1 MKHVFIETNFIVDL
15 LRPFPNAEAEFLLQ
29 SHNDRR
35 LQLHVPWSSVAEAKR
50 TLDRIIVEDL
60 GFTDK
65 MMKFTVSQFLEC
77 RQAGNPTPFDK
88 REIDKLKQMAE
99 MAKTEAFRTK
109 NARVDDF
116 AAQVHIIEP
125 SKSVIATTLK
135 LFDTKSLKP
144 FDEMM
149 IGAVLAHA
157 EDLQKLGETDLHFCT
172 LDKDDL
178 GPKNRPKLA
187 SAYAACGLV
196 FHGDFKV

>member
-15 LRPFPNAEAEFLLQ
+15 LRPFPNEKAWALVERHRQQQL
-29 SHNDRR
+29 R
-35 LQLHVPWSSVAEAKR
+35 LHVPWSSVAEAKR

-65 MMKFTVSQFLEC
+65 MMQFTVRQFLDH
-77 RQAGNPTPFDK
+77 RAQGSAISFDK
-88 REIDKLKQMAE
+88 REIDNLKQLAE
-99 MAKTEAFRTK
+99 TAKSEAIRTK
-109 NARVDDF
+109 NARVDAF
-116 AAQVHIIEP
+116 AAEVHIIEP
-125 SKSVIATTLK
+125 SKSVIAKTLA

-157 EDLQKLGETDLHFCT
+157 EELQKRGETDLHFCT
-172 LDKDDL
+172 LDKGDL

-187 SAYAACGLV
+187 DAYIACGLS
-196 FHGDFKV
+196 FHDDFEV